1 MPVSAGIQAG
11 AQMATALVNQAFAE
25 HNRERNYY
33 WNEKAADSADKRQ
46 RKQYKDMYSPQAQIQ
61 QYQAAGLSPS
71 MMMSGGQ
78 SAVGGTP
85 AGAMGSLNGPYPSI
99 PSAIN
104 LADIKLKEAQKE
116 NLETE
121 TEGKAIDNAIKRLDL
136 GIRNETYFSDIAE
149 KRLLQTFIH
158 DAEDPNKKTSIVEYA
173 LSSKNYKDF
182 TDKLNDVNLDETTKQ
197 FIHTERGQSI
207 LRSIYESSQKTE
219 TDVQKMLGDRGYS
232 LIMQQIVEKLNENG
246 FAKLSAQAQVN
257 DLKRIVESSELQ
269 AEQKKVVNDLFDKIE
284 NENIRSI
291 AIILYTIA
299 DRYLGSINANVNA
312 NNSTIN
318 K

>member
-46 RKQYKDMYSPQAQIQ
+46 RKQYNDMYSPQAQMQ
-61 QYQAAGLSPS
+61 QYKAAGLSPS

-85 AGAMGSLNGPYPSI
+85 AGAMGSLSGPYPSI
-99 PSAIN
+99 PNAIN

-158 DAEDPNKKTSIVEYA
+158 DAEDPNKKSSIVEYA
-173 LSSKNYKDF
+173 LNSKNYKDF
-182 TDKLNDVNLDETTKQ
+182 IDKLNDVNLDESTKQ
-197 FIHTERGQSI
+197 FIHTERGQTI
-207 LRSIYESSQKTE
+207 LRSIYESSHKTE

-246 FAKLSAQAQVN
+246 FAELSAQAQVN

-269 AEQKKVVNDLFDKIE
+269 TEQKKVINDLFDKIE

-291 AIILYTIA
+291 AIILYMIA
-299 DRYLGSINANVNA
+299 NRYLGSINANANI